1 MPAIELPKCVA
12 PAINFKGG
20 TGKTTVA
27 IAIAEGLCHLFQ
39 KRVLIIDCDFQ
50 CSASIA
56 LLGRRTLNDLIAR
69 DATLDCHLLK
79 QIDRESTDH
88 FSQAAV
94 PARYCVKDA
103 SDLMFVLP
111 ASPDMPRRERQIL
124 AAFLA
129 GSDIHA
135 AYAKASARIAELY
148 RSLLPHFDFI
158 LIDCPPG
165 LTLFSEAAI
174 KAADG
179 LIIPTLPSEIS
190 LAAIDHLRREITR
203 SRPDRELEDLLI
215 GTVISKLRPRSGGE
229 HYRQQIKSIE
239 NLLDRAA
246 PGFRILK
253 PYLPYCRELEM
264 THLARRRGAP
274 ADLRGALRPALQP
287 GRAAGRRIHDQVR
300 RAHGA
305 PVPEQPAAAAS
316 DGDMTEPL
324 NTKPRIVA
332 IGVGGAG
339 GNAVNN
345 MIASGLSGVKFVVAN
360 TDVQALAASRTEHRI
375 QLGHHLTEG
384 LGAGSKPEIGEAA
397 AEEAIDEIA
406 AHIADAHMLFIA
418 AGMGGGTGTGAAYVV
433 ARKAREFGILTVAV
447 VTKPFQFEGMQR
459 MRNADA
465 GIAAL
470 LPFVD
475 TLLVIPNENLFR
487 VVTDKTTFAEAFV
500 VADQV
505 LYSGIACLVDLIVKE
520 GLINLDLADV
530 STILRGMGSAMIG
543 MGEASDEQRAIVAA
557 EEAIVNPL
565 LDNITLKGAK
575 SLLLSIAGGRDLTL
589 WEVDE
594 AASRVRQEVDPDA
607 NIIVGAILD
616 ESLEDRIRVAIVASG
631 MPGCHPCRGAGRARQ
646 SSVDAALAARLGRRR
661 RAVRLWPAAVGR
673 DRRGRPQGPQAAWPR
688 PQRGRRG
695 TNARDGPEGST
706 AEVAVTPR
714 PKRGK
719 RATASDWGPPMAA
732 AAQSGGRPARRQPLA
747 IEGPAVLEPAPPEFG
762 WPEQWAG
769 ASEQT
774 ASAPHR
780 PIESLEATVAH
791 AREPQ
796 PAPRKATLFGR
807 LFGRGGARRDV

>member
-1 MPAIELPKCVA
+1 
-12 PAINFKGG
+12 
-20 TGKTTVA
+20 
-27 IAIAEGLCHLFQ
+27 
-39 KRVLIIDCDFQ
+39 
-50 CSASIA
+50 
-56 LLGRRTLNDLIAR
+56 
-69 DATLDCHLLK
+69 
-79 QIDRESTDH
+79 
-88 FSQAAV
+88 
-94 PARYCVKDA
+94 
-103 SDLMFVLP
+103 
-111 ASPDMPRRERQIL
+111 
-124 AAFLA
+124 
-129 GSDIHA
+129 
-135 AYAKASARIAELY
+135 
-148 RSLLPHFDFI
+148 
-158 LIDCPPG
+158 
-165 LTLFSEAAI
+165 
-174 KAADG
+174 
-179 LIIPTLPSEIS
+179 
-190 LAAIDHLRREITR
+190 
-203 SRPDRELEDLLI
+203 
-215 GTVISKLRPRSGGE
+215 
-229 HYRQQIKSIE
+229 
-239 NLLDRAA
+239 
-246 PGFRILK
+246 
-253 PYLPYCRELEM
+253 
-264 THLARRRGAP
+264 
-274 ADLRGALRPALQP
+274 
-287 GRAAGRRIHDQVR
+287 
-300 RAHGA
+300 
-305 PVPEQPAAAAS
+305 
-316 DGDMTEPL
+316 MTEPL

-360 TDVQALAASRTEHRI
+360 TDVQALAASRTEHRV
-375 QLGHHLTEG
+375 QLGHHLTDG

-487 VVTDKTTFAEAFV
+487 VVSDKTTFAEAFV

-631 MPGCHPCRGAGRARQ
+631 MPGSTHAAVQAEPDNPAWMPRSQPASAAVVAPSVYGRRLSDAIGAGGRKAPKPRGRGRNAAGVVPEGSAAEVRGHAPAEARQ
-646 SSVDAALAARLGRRR
+646 AGNRQRLGTADGGYRAGWRPARSPATAGHRRPCGA
-661 RAVRLWPAAVGR
+661 RAGPARVRVARAVGR
-673 DRRGRPQGPQAAWPR
+673 RKRSRPQARRSRPTPGGDRR
-688 PQRGRRG
+688 
-695 TNARDGPEGST
+695 TCAR
-706 AEVAVTPR
+706 
-714 PKRGK
+714 
-719 RATASDWGPPMAA
+719 AA
-732 AAQSGGRPARRQPLA
+732 AERRARR
-747 IEGPAVLEPAPPEFG
+747 
-762 WPEQWAG
+762 
-769 ASEQT
+769 
-774 ASAPHR
+774 
-780 PIESLEATVAH
+780 
-791 AREPQ
+791 
-796 PAPRKATLFGR
+796 TLFGR
-807 LFGRGGARRDV
+807 SVRSRRRLTRCLSGGLERVVSLSVSVALFRVSTLPLAQ